1 MSRRRKPVDQP
12 EPEARR
18 SRKEAQAAGHTLQSL
33 SVGALP
39 IINSI
44 LRRLKLHECLEQA
57 LPEEDERVRVPAA
70 TGLLVLLKNIL
81 LSREPLY
88 AVADWGVLQ
97 APDLLGLID
106 DLIEAFNDDRVGRC
120 LDRLFDADCGSVALR
135 VVATAIREFEVSLDE
150 LHNDSTTITF
160 HGAYADAAEEQQCR
174 GRRTPA
180 ITWGHNKDHRPDLKQ
195 VLYILTVTA
204 DGGVPI
210 QFRVE
215 SGNKSDDQTHQTTW
229 DLLCQISGRR
239 DFLYVADSKLATR
252 ENMAYIHQRGG
263 KFLSVLPRTRSEDD
277 RFREALLREEVKWE
291 PLWDKLDEDAVEKTI
306 IDRFSVCRQTT
317 TSSEGYRMIWYHS
330 SVKADMDALSRSVRL
345 ERACQ
350 QLRTLRERLLSPRTR
365 FRTESQVRESVD
377 HILTD
382 LEVKELLIV
391 KIASR
396 EDETFRQ
403 TSRGRPTGETRYVR
417 EVKVRFDLSY
427 ELDLQRIQR
436 ERLGDGVF
444 PLITNVLDASEL
456 DLLWSYKKQPK
467 IEKRFSQLKTDF
479 SVAPMHL
486 KSASRIN
493 AFLGVYFFVLL
504 VEALVER
511 ELRRAMQAAG
521 VKSLPLY
528 PEGRACR
535 SPTARRVIDV
545 FDNVQRHRLESP
557 GNPPAVFVTEL
568 SPLQRQILKLLKLSP
583 ETYGR

>member
-1 MSRRRKPVDQP
+1 MSRRRKPVAKP

-18 SRKEAQAAGHTLQSL
+18 SRGNAQVAGHTLQSQ

-44 LRRLKLHECLEQA
+44 LRRLKLHDFLSEA

-70 TGLLVLLKNIL
+70 TGLLVLVKNIL

-97 APDLLGLID
+97 APDLLGLTD

-120 LDRLFDADCGSVALR
+120 LDRLFDADCGSLALR
-135 VVATAIREFEVSLDE
+135 VVAAAIREFKVSLDE
-150 LHNDSTTITF
+150 LHNDSTTVTF
-160 HGAYADAAEEQQCR
+160 HGSYPNATEEKECR

-204 DGGVPI
+204 DGGMPV

-215 SGNKSDDQTHQTTW
+215 SGNTADDQTHQTTW
-229 DLLCQISGRR
+229 DLLCQLSGRR

-277 RFREALLREEVKWE
+277 KFREALFREEVKWE
-291 PLWDKLDEDAVEKTI
+291 PLWVKYDEDAVEETI
-306 IDRFSVCRQTT
+306 LDRFSVSRQMTA
-317 TSSEGYRMIWYHS
+317 SSEGYRMIWYHS
-330 SVKADMDALSRSVRL
+330 SVKADVDALSRNARL
-345 ERACQ
+345 ERAFQ
-350 QLRTLRERLLSPRTR
+350 QLRALRERLRSSRTR
-365 FRTESQVRESVD
+365 FKTESQVWEAVD
-377 HILTD
+377 RIRTD
-382 LEVKELLIV
+382 LDVKELIVV
-391 KIASR
+391 KIESR
-396 EDETFRQ
+396 EEEKFRQ
-403 TSRGRPTGETRYVR
+403 ASRGRPTEETRYVR
-417 EVKVRFDLSY
+417 EVKVRFDLMY
-427 ELDLQRIQR
+427 ELDLPRIQR
-436 ERLGDGVF
+436 ERLRDGVF
-444 PLITNVLDASEL
+444 PLITNMLDKSEL
-456 DLLWSYKKQPK
+456 ELLWSYKKQPK

-486 KSASRIN
+486 KSVSRIH

-504 VEALVER
+504 VESLIER
-511 ELRRAMQAAG
+511 ELRQAMQAAE

-535 SPTARRVIDV
+535 YPTARRVIDV

-557 GNPPAVFVTEL
+557 GNAPTVLITEL